1 MPRKITQT
9 RIFCYNHFDFTIQ
22 EKRDTMESFSR
33 GWSFLQQAW
42 QMAFKDKDLIKPSIY
57 ALIAG
62 TIVSIIGS
70 IPIIVVAFFIG
81 DAGRVGQFILAVMG
95 AFLAFLNFIIS
106 YVFSGMTAYLI
117 YEYLTEGNGRMSTAW
132 SIVRRDF
139 LDLVALAAVSTGV
152 NLLKNAARNRR
163 RRGGIAA
170 GLISAAAGLLEV
182 LWTEAAF
189 LILPAMVIEDM
200 NLPNAAKRV
209 AGIVRSNL
217 LLVGISTVGVRAV
230 VGLIG
235 FLLGGIGAVL
245 GFGIGYGIVTVLG
258 SGTLGLVVGIGLG
271 VLIFL
276 VFTMVASII
285 GTYTSTAYHTC
296 LYLWARNVEAA
307 QAAGQPIQIAA
318 PAPLAAVL
326 G

>member
-1 MPRKITQT
+1 MQ
-9 RIFCYNHFDFTIQ
+9 
-22 EKRDTMESFSR
+22 SFSR

-57 ALIAG
+57 ALIVG
-62 TIVSIIGS
+62 SVVSMIGS
-70 IPIIVVAFFIG
+70 IPIIIAAFFLG
-81 DAGRVGQFILAVMG
+81 DAGRIGQFILAVMG
-95 AFLAFLNFIIS
+95 AFLVFINFVIT

-117 YEYLTEGNGRMSTAW
+117 YEYLTKGDGRMSTAW

-139 LDLVALAAVSTGV
+139 FDLVTLAAVSTGV
-152 NLLKNAARNRR
+152 NLLKNAARRN

-170 GLISAAAGLLEV
+170 GLISAAASFLEV

-200 NLPNAAKRV
+200 NLSNAAKRV
-209 AGIVRSNL
+209 AQIAKDNL
-217 LLVGISTVGVRAV
+217 LLVGVSTVGVRAV
-230 VGLIG
+230 TGLIG
-235 FLLGGIGAVL
+235 FVIGFGGAVL
-245 GFGIGYGIVTVLG
+245 GFAVGYGIIAVLG
-258 SGTLGLVVGIGLG
+258 TGALGLVFGIGLG
-271 VLIFL
+271 VSIFL
-276 VFTMVASII
+276 IFTMVGNVI

-296 LYLWARNVEAA
+296 LYLWARNLEVA
-307 QAAGQPIQIAA
+307 QKADQPIQVTA

>member
-1 MPRKITQT
+1 
-9 RIFCYNHFDFTIQ
+9 
-22 EKRDTMESFSR
+22 MESFSR
-33 GWSFLQQAW
+33 GWSFLKQAW

-57 ALIAG
+57 AMIVG
-62 TIVSIIGS
+62 TIVSLIGA
-70 IPIIVVAFFIG
+70 IPIIVVAILIG
-81 DAGRVGQFILAVMG
+81 DSGRIGQFVLGVMG
-95 AFLAFLNFIIS
+95 AILVFLNFVVS

-117 YEYLTEGNGRMSTAW
+117 YEYLTEGDGRMNTAW

-152 NLLKNAARNRR
+152 NLLKNAANRNRR
-163 RRGGIAA
+163 GRGGIAA

-200 NLPNAAKRV
+200 SLSNAAKRV
-209 AGIVRSNL
+209 AQIVKNNL
-217 LLVGISTVGVRAV
+217 LLVGVSTVGVRAV
-230 VGLIG
+230 TGLIG
-235 FLLGGIGAVL
+235 FLLGAIGAVL
-245 GFGIGYGIVTVLG
+245 GFGVGYGIITVLG
-258 SGTLGLVVGIGLG
+258 TGAPGLIVGIGLG

-276 VFTMVASII
+276 AFTMVASVIS
-285 GTYTSTAYHTC
+285 TYTSTAYHTC
-296 LYLWARNVEAA
+296 LYLWARNVEVA
-307 QAAGQPIQIAA
+307 QTAGQPIQVAA

>member
-1 MPRKITQT
+1 MQ
-9 RIFCYNHFDFTIQ
+9 
-22 EKRDTMESFSR
+22 SFSR

-57 ALIAG
+57 ALIVG
-62 TIVSIIGS
+62 TIVSVIGA
-70 IPIIVVAFFIG
+70 IPIIIVAIFLG
-81 DAGRVGQFILAVMG
+81 DAGRFGQAVLGIMG
-95 AFLAFLNFIIS
+95 AFLVFLNFVVS
-106 YVFSGMTAYLI
+106 YVFSGMTVYLI
-117 YEYLTEGNGRMSTAW
+117 YEYLTQGDGRMSTAW

-139 LDLVALAAVSTGV
+139 LDLVTLAAVSTVV
-152 NLLKNAARNRR
+152 NVLKNAARRN

-200 NLPNAAKRV
+200 NLTNAAKRV
-209 AGIVRSNL
+209 AQIVKDNL
-217 LLVGISTVGVRAV
+217 LLVGISTVGVRTV
-230 VGLIG
+230 TGLIG
-235 FLLGGIGAVL
+235 FLLGLGGAVL
-245 GFGIGYGIVTVLG
+245 GFGIGYGIIAVLG
-258 SGTLGLVVGIGLG
+258 SGTIGLIFGIGLG

-276 VFTMVASII
+276 MFTMVASVISS
-285 GTYTSTAYHTC
+285 YTSTAYHTC
-296 LYLWARNVEAA
+296 LYLWARNVEMA
-307 QAAGQPIQIAA
+307 QRADQPVRVAA

>member
-1 MPRKITQT
+1 MQ
-9 RIFCYNHFDFTIQ
+9 
-22 EKRDTMESFSR
+22 SFSR

-57 ALIAG
+57 ALIVG
-62 TIVSIIGS
+62 SIVSVIGS
-70 IPIIVVAFFIG
+70 IPIIIAAFFLG
-81 DAGRVGQFILAVMG
+81 DAGRIGQFILAVMG
-95 AFLAFLNFIIS
+95 AFLVFINFVIT
-106 YVFSGMTAYLI
+106 YVFSGMTVYLI
-117 YEYLTEGNGRMSTAW
+117 YEYLTHGNGRMSTAW

-139 LDLVALAAVSTGV
+139 FDLVTLAAVSTGV
-152 NLLKNAARNRR
+152 NLLKNAARRN

-170 GLISAAAGLLEV
+170 GLISAAASFLEV

-200 NLPNAAKRV
+200 SLPNAAKRV
-209 AGIVRSNL
+209 AQIVKENL
-217 LLVGISTVGVRAV
+217 LLVGVSTVGVRAV
-230 VGLIG
+230 TGLIG
-235 FLLGGIGAVL
+235 FVLGFGGAVL
-245 GFGIGYGIVTVLG
+245 GFAVGYGIIAILGTGTV
-258 SGTLGLVVGIGLG
+258 GLVFGIGLG

-276 VFTMVASII
+276 LFTMVGNVI

-296 LYLWARNVEAA
+296 LYLWARNVEVA
-307 QAAGQPIQIAA
+307 QKADQPIRVAA

>member
-1 MPRKITQT
+1 MQ
-9 RIFCYNHFDFTIQ
+9 
-22 EKRDTMESFSR
+22 SFSR

-57 ALIAG
+57 ALIVG
-62 TIVSIIGS
+62 TLVSVIGA
-70 IPIIVVAFFIG
+70 IPIILVAIFLG
-81 DAGRVGQFILAVMG
+81 EAGRVGQAVLAVMG
-95 AFLAFLNFIIS
+95 AFLVFLNFVVS
-106 YVFSGMTAYLI
+106 YVFSGMTVYLI
-117 YEYLTEGNGRMSTAW
+117 YEYLTQGDGRMSTAW

-139 LDLVALAAVSTGV
+139 FDLVTLAAVSTVV
-152 NLLKNAARNRR
+152 NVLKNAARRN

-189 LILPAMVIEDM
+189 LILPAMVIEDI
-200 NLPNAAKRV
+200 NLADGAKRV
-209 AGIVRSNL
+209 AQIVRENL

-230 VGLIG
+230 TGLIG
-235 FLLGGIGAVL
+235 FGLGLGGAVL
-245 GFGIGYGIVTVLG
+245 GFAIGYGIIAVLG
-258 SGTLGLVVGIGLG
+258 SGTLGLIIGIGLG

-276 VFTMVASII
+276 MFTMVASVI

-307 QAAGQPIQIAA
+307 QKTDQPIRVAA

>member
-1 MPRKITQT
+1 MQ
-9 RIFCYNHFDFTIQ
+9 
-22 EKRDTMESFSR
+22 SFSR

-57 ALIAG
+57 ALIVG
-62 TIVSIIGS
+62 TIVSVIGA
-70 IPIIVVAFFIG
+70 IPIILVAVFLG
-81 DAGRVGQFILAVMG
+81 DAGRFGQFVLAVMG
-95 AFLAFLNFIIS
+95 AFLVFLNFVVS
-106 YVFSGMTAYLI
+106 YVFSGMTVYLI
-117 YEYLTEGNGRMSTAW
+117 YEYLTQGDGRMSTAW

-139 LDLVALAAVSTGV
+139 FDLVTLAAVSTGV
-152 NLLKNAARNRR
+152 NVLKNAARRN

-200 NLPNAAKRV
+200 SLTNAAKRV
-209 AGIVRSNL
+209 AQIVKDNL

-230 VGLIG
+230 TGLIG
-235 FLLGGIGAVL
+235 VLLGLGGAVL
-245 GFGIGYGIVTVLG
+245 GIAVGYGIIVVLG
-258 SGTLGLVVGIGLG
+258 TGTVGLIFGIGLG
-271 VLIFL
+271 ILIFL
-276 VFTMVASII
+276 MFTMVANVIS
-285 GTYTSTAYHTC
+285 TYTSTAYHTC
-296 LYLWARNVEAA
+296 LYLWARNVEVA
-307 QAAGQPIQIAA
+307 QKADQPIQVAA